1 VLGLRLGLGFPRTN
15 LEDGGGSAR
24 LLLAICSSSSPNI
37 YQVSSFAED
46 PLVQNAHKLHT
57 PKQNLHFEA
66 RDQQ

>member
-1 VLGLRLGLGFPRTN
+1 

-37 YQVSSFAED
+37 YQVPSFAED